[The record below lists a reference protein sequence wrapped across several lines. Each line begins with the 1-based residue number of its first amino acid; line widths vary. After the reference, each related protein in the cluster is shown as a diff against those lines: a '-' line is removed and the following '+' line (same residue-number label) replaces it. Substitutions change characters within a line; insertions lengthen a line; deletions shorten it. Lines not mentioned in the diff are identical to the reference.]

1 MAHLTNRGW
10 CSVLCAILLAPGPLL
25 PRLAA
30 QEAAAPPAFT
40 EEQLNGLVAPV
51 ALFPDPLLAQV
62 LVAATYP
69 LQIVEAHQWL
79 QQNKAKGVE
88 ERVGAAKERD
98 WDPSIQAMVTF
109 DDLLERMAK
118 NIKWT
123 TDLGNAFLDEQEATM
138 DAVQR
143 MRLKAKEAGKLETTP
158 EQTVEIVREVEREV
172 IIIQPANPQ
181 VIHVPVYNPVVIW
194 GPWMNPFMPMFWPM
208 PPMGMGMWMG
218 FGMGMSIGMAWGC
231 CGWGWGMGWGRG
243 NVVINNNFF
252 VRNNFPGNNVNI
264 GGGGG
269 NNINIGG
276 GGGLGG
282 GRERI
287 SDWRHEPANRQGV
300 PYRSPETADRVRQ
313 GAGDRMGGARDRA
326 GSNPR
331 LQGGDGRP
339 QLGGSGGLGSGN
351 RPQLGGSGGV
361 GTGGANRPQIG
372 GSGGLGAGSGNR
384 PQIGGSG
391 GIGAGGAN
399 RPQLGGSGVGG
410 GSRPQ
415 FDSNRIGGA
424 SDRMG
429 NRNIPRSMDRSS
441 GALGSMNQGRASSSI
456 GNRGYSGMNSARTGG
471 ARPGG
476 AGGAG
481 ASRSGAAGAAAGRRR

>member
-10 CSVLCAILLAPGPLL
+10 CSVLCAILLAPGPFT
-25 PRLAA
+25 PRLLAQDAA
-30 QEAAAPPAFT
+30 SPAGPPAFT

-79 QQNKAKGVE
+79 QQNKAKSVE
-88 ERVGAAKERD
+88 ERVGAAKERS
-98 WDPSIQAMVTF
+98 WDPSVQAMVTF

-123 TDLGNAFLDEQEATM
+123 TDLGNAFLDEQERTM
-138 DAVQR
+138 DAVQS
-143 MRLKAKEAGKLETTP
+143 MRLKAKEAGKLDSTP

-194 GPWMNPFMPMFWPM
+194 GPWVNPWMPMFWPM

-269 NNINIGG
+269 NNINVGG
-276 GGGLGG
+276 GGGIGG

-339 QLGGSGGLGSGN
+339 QLGGSGGLGPGSGN
-351 RPQLGGSGGV
+351 RPQLGGSGG
-361 GTGGANRPQIG
+361 I
-372 GSGGLGAGSGNR
+372 GSGSG
-384 PQIGGSG
+384 
-391 GIGAGGAN
+391 N
-399 RPQLGGSGVGG
+399 RPQLGGSGLPSGVGG
-410 GSRPQ
+410 AGGRPQ
-415 FDSNRIGGA
+415 FDANRMGGA

-441 GALGSMNQGRASSSI
+441 GALGSMNQGRASGAI
-456 GNRGYSGMNSARTGG
+456 GNRGSSGMNSARSGG
-471 ARPGG
+471 GSAAASR
-476 AGGAG
+476 AG
-481 ASRSGAAGAAAGRRR
+481 AARGSAAGRRR